1 MTLVVFAFFVSFGI
15 VAVLIQ
21 KISPIFMEKNIEV
34 ELRALLPDI
43 KKFEENLKKAG
54 GKFIKSSYLCDVYFC
69 KRSALSTE
77 EVEMHEV
84 GSYSLRLRKSKNGEN
99 ETCTLNTKTILSE
112 GDHHAWEEH
121 ETSVSNFEEA
131 AKILTLT
138 EFKPFFKLEKNRGVY
153 EYEGVEISI
162 ENIADFGGAVE
173 IEIMAYPGEEEAS
186 KEKIKKVLYSLGIS
200 EKDIVPKSITN
211 IVMKERA
218 FKQSISF

>member
-1 MTLVVFAFFVSFGI
+1 
-15 VAVLIQ
+15 
-21 KISPIFMEKNIEV
+21 MEKNIEV

-43 KKFEENLKKAG
+43 KEFEENLKKAG

-69 KRSALSTE
+69 KRSAVTTE

-138 EFKPFFKLEKNRGVY
+138 EFKPFFKLEKNRDVY
-153 EYEGVEISI
+153 EYDGVEISI
-162 ENIADFGGAVE
+162 ENIVDFGGAVE
-173 IEIMAYPGEEEAS
+173 VEIMSYPGEEQAS
-186 KEKIKKVLYSLGIS
+186 KEKIKTVLYSLGIS

-218 FKQSISF
+218 FKQNISF